1 MGGGGGGAGGMG
13 GGGGGMGGGGMGG
26 GGGGMGGGGM
36 GGGGMGGGGM
46 CWVAREVYGADDPRW
61 LVFRH
66 WLVTEAPIWLR
77 DVYARHGEA
86 FAAWIHDK
94 PAVKSVVRSLM
105 DQAVSRCPASE

>member
-1 MGGGGGGAGGMG
+1 MG
-13 GGGGGMGGGGMGG
+13 GGGGGME
-26 GGGGMGGGGM
+26 GGGM

-66 WLVTEAPIWLR
+66 WLLTEAPVWLR

-94 PAVKSVVRSLM
+94 PAVKSGVRFLM